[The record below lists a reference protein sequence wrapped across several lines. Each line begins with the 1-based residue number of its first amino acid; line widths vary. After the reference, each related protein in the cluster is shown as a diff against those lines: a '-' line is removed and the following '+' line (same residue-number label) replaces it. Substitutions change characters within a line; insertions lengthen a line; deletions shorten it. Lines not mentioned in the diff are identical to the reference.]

1 MAKFK
6 VGDMVRIRPYADLV
20 REGRV
25 DRSSGR
31 VYGIDKFL
39 YKMADG
45 KTSRVNRVNEGVGG
59 TECSVRLDIDAARLT
74 WPEYAL
80 ELVEPATDTVPA
92 PTHGVVDIL
101 GATYTIHRV
110 PAKDDPCLSDCAGYS
125 DWTARKI
132 VVASDMGG
140 TLEHLEE
147 YEKKVMRHEIVHA
160 FLFESGLAECAAEDA
175 CGAHNEQMV
184 DWIAWQGPK
193 IMDAW
198 EEAGCL

>member
-6 VGDMVRIRPYADLV
+6 VGDMVRIRPYDDLI

-25 DRSSGR
+25 ERSGMVR
-31 VYGIDKFL
+31 GIGEFL
-39 YKMADG
+39 YTQVEG
-45 KTSRVNRVNEGVGG
+45 KVSRVNKVIGD
-59 TECSVRLDIDAARLT
+59 TECFVRLDGDSAQMN

-80 ELVEPATDTVPA
+80 ELVEAAGDPA
-92 PTHGVVDIL
+92 PARPTPLVVDIL
-101 GATYTIHRV
+101 GAKYTIRRV
-110 PAKDDPCLSDCAGYS
+110 PEGNDPILADSAGYS
-125 DWTARKI
+125 DWTAKKI
-132 VVASDMGG
+132 VVKSDMGG
-140 TLEHLEE
+140 TLEHLEK

-175 CGAHNEQMV
+175 CGAHNEQLV

-198 EEAGCL
+198 KEAGCL